1 MVETLLVVLVAGVA
15 VLLVLQ
21 VWTGNQRTRSAS
33 EQELTR
39 TQAEAEL
46 RELVKPLRERI
57 ESYQQAVQ
65 ELETQRAKQEGALST
80 QLRELTRQYEGLQG
94 QTNDLV
100 TALKDS
106 GARGTWGQ
114 IQLRRIVEL
123 AGMVAYCDF
132 EEQVHASGGGH
143 EGAVRPDLVVRLPG
157 GTSIAVDAKAPGDA
171 FFAASEAPEPAQADR
186 LFEQFSARVMDHVK
200 QLAAKSY
207 WDRIQPAPEF
217 VVMFLPVEPMLAA
230 AARHRPALLEE
241 AARLRVIVATPTSLI
256 AILRAAAFGW
266 RQEKIAD
273 DARHVADLAND
284 MAQRVIT
291 LWSHFDKV
299 GRGLDTAIEAFN
311 RAVGS
316 FETRVRP
323 TARKLE
329 EHVEKMRDLKQIEP
343 ISKSGRSLPSS
354 TGGDSEESS

>member
-15 VLLVLQ
+15 VLLALQ
-21 VWTGNQRTRSAS
+21 VWTGNQRQRSAS

-39 TQAEAEL
+39 TRAEAEL

-57 ESYQQAVQ
+57 ASYQQAVH

-106 GARGTWGQ
+106 GARGAWGQ

-132 EEQVHASGGGH
+132 EEQVQASGGGH
-143 EGAVRPDLVVRLPG
+143 EGVVRPDLVVRLPG

-171 FFAASEAPEPAQADR
+171 FFAASEEQDPSEADR
-186 LFEQFSARVMDHVK
+186 LLEQFSDRVMAHVK

-217 VVMFLPVEPMLAA
+217 VVMFLPGEPMLAA
-230 AARHRPALLEE
+230 AARQRPALLEE

-266 RQEKIAD
+266 RQEKIAE
-273 DARHVADLAND
+273 DARVVAELAND
-284 MAQRVIT
+284 MVQRVIT
-291 LWSHFDKV
+291 LWNHFGKV

-311 RAVGS
+311 KTLGS
-316 FETRVRP
+316 FELRVRP
-323 TARKLE
+323 PARELE
-329 EHVEKMRDLKQIEP
+329 AHVEKVRDLEQIEP
-343 ISKSGRSLPSS
+343 IAKSARSLAAS
-354 TGGDSEESS
+354 TEDESEEPS